1 MTALPTRREFIRTSA
16 AGLVVAMFLPTLA
29 RGQQP
34 VDGKT
39 LPAKPNAFLR
49 IAPDSTVTVICKHI
63 EFGQG
68 PFTGL
73 ATLAA
78 EELDADWSQMRAE
91 SAPADQALYANLNMG
106 IQATGGSSA
115 MANSYYQMRK
125 AGAAARAMLVAA
137 AAKEWRVS
145 PSQISVSKG
154 VITGPGGR
162 SARFGQFAEAA
173 AKMPAPPNPT
183 LKDPAAFTLIG
194 TRVSKLDSGAKSTG
208 ATQFTID
215 LTRPN
220 MVHSAILH
228 PPSFGSVVT
237 KVDSTNAEAIPGVLG
252 VRRVPQGVAVYA
264 GSIWAAQKGVAALTV
279 DYDSSKA
286 ETRSSEDLFRAYSAA
301 TRTPGADAETAGLGA
316 AALGQAVKTLEA
328 EIWFPF
334 LAHATMEPN
343 DAVVEIGRNQAEV
356 WMGSQLQTLDHQIV
370 AKTLGLPLDRVR
382 INTMYAGGS
391 FGRRATPGAEFAGE
405 AASVAKAW
413 GKNPVKHVWTR
424 ENDIRG
430 GFYRPLAVHRLRGG
444 LDAQNN
450 IVAWDQVIA
459 IQSFADGT
467 QFESM
472 MIQNGID
479 AAAVEGARGMPY
491 ERIANRHIGL
501 HLMKNGIPT
510 LWWRSVGHTH
520 TGYAV
525 ETFIDELLA
534 LGGKDAV
541 EGRLALMGEK
551 EARLAGALRRVAE
564 IADWSGPKAK
574 DGRYRG
580 VAAVE
585 SFGSFVAQIAEVS
598 RGANGLPKVH
608 KIWCAVDCGVAINPD
623 VIAAQVE
630 GGVGFALGHALYS
643 EINIEEGGR
652 VRESNFDTY
661 RSLRIDE
668 MPEVEVAIVRST
680 EDPTGIGEPGVPPLA
695 PAVANAWRALTSK
708 PVRRLPFTRG
718 VAA

>member
-1 MTALPTRREFIRTSA
+1 MTALPNRREFIQASG
-16 AGLVVAMFLPTLA
+16 GLVIAMMLPTLGKA
-29 RGQQP
+29 QAP
-34 VDGKT
+34 VDGKK
-39 LPAKPNAFLR
+39 LPAAPNAFLR
-49 IAPDSTVTVICKHI
+49 IAPDDTVTVICKHI

-68 PFTGL
+68 PYTGL

-91 SAPADQALYANLNMG
+91 SAPADQKLYANLNMG
-106 IQATGGSSA
+106 VQGTGGSSA

-145 PSQISVSKG
+145 PSQILVSKG
-154 VITGPGGR
+154 VLTGPGGR
-162 SARFGQFAEAA
+162 SARFGDFAA
-173 AKMPAPPNPT
+173 AAATMTAPPNPK
-183 LKDPAAFTLIG
+183 LKDPAQFQLIG

-208 ATQFTID
+208 GTQFTID
-215 LTRPN
+215 VTRPN

-237 KVDSTNAEAIPGVLG
+237 RVNSDAAEAIPGVLG

-264 GSIWAAQKGVAALTV
+264 NSTWAAQKGVAALVV

-301 TRTPGADAETAGLGA
+301 ARAPGVEVEKSGAGAAGLAG
-316 AALGQAVKTLEA
+316 AVKTLEA

-343 DAVVEIGRNQAEV
+343 DAVVELGRNQAEI
-356 WMGSQLQTLDHQIV
+356 WMGSQVQTLDHQGISK
-370 AKTLGLPLDRVR
+370 ALGLPLNRVR

-391 FGRRATPGAEFAGE
+391 FGRRASPGAEFAVE
-405 AASVAKAW
+405 AATVAKAW

-450 IVAWDQVIA
+450 IIGWDQVIA
-459 IQSFADGT
+459 IQSFVAGT
-467 QFESM
+467 PFEAM
-472 MIQNGID
+472 VVQNGID
-479 AAAVEGARGMPY
+479 STAVEGAKGMPY
-491 ERIANRHIGL
+491 ERIANRRIGL
-501 HLMKNGIPT
+501 HLMKNNIPT

-564 IADWSGPKAK
+564 IADWSGPKAR
-574 DGRYRG
+574 DARFRG

-608 KIWCAVDCGVAINPD
+608 KVWCAVDCGVAINPD

-630 GGVGFALGHALYS
+630 GGVGFALGHALYG

-652 VRESNFDTY
+652 VREGNFDTY

-668 MPEVEVAIVRST
+668 MPEVEVAIVRSS